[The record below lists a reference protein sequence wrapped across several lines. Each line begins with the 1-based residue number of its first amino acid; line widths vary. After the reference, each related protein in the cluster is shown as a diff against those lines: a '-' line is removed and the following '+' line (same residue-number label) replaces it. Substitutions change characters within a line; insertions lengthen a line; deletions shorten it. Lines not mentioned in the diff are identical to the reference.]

1 MQKEKKKKFVFRIF
15 LSVLIVM
22 FIVLLCFPFVFKNF
36 SYKLEYNFLKDKIDC
51 KLKGGTIGRVYL
63 YSPPKHICIIKAS
76 DYGKECNDDNDCEGE
91 CKIRDEDFLEDKWE
105 LLYGKTYKYDEIRG
119 TSIIGT
125 TEVNLLEFENKA
137 GVKVKGNCSEFKKN
151 LYCGGNDKKFNV
163 KNGKINVFWSGNYED
178 CHQILNDTIN
188 HK

>member
-1 MQKEKKKKFVFRIF
+1 MQKEKKKKMIFQILLFVLVVIF
-15 LSVLIVM
+15 IIS
-22 FIVLLCFPFVFKNF
+22 LCFLFIFKEDF
-36 SYKLEYNFLKDKIDC
+36 DYKYNYFKDEIDC
-51 KLKGGTIGRVYL
+51 KSKGGVIGKVYL
-63 YSPPKHICIIKAS
+63 YSPPERTCIIKAN

-105 LLYGKTYKYDEIRG
+105 LLYGKTYEYDEIRG
-119 TSIIGT
+119 TSIIGI
-125 TEVNLLEFENKA
+125 TEVDLLEFENKA